1 MLVVYFFMS
10 WHTMTRKHDKYNI
23 ADEVEALDVP
33 GDDENQY
40 FGSLS
45 LSTLTSSKQHLIEK
59 V

>member
-1 MLVVYFFMS
+1 
-10 WHTMTRKHDKYNI
+10 MTRKHDKYNI